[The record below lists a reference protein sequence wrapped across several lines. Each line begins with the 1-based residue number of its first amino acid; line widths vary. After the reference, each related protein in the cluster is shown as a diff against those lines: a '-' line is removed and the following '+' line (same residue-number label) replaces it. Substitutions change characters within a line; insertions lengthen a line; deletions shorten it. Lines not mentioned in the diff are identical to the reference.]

1 MIESGKF
8 KQPIVYLYWSDKKNE
23 WSEQM
28 KIHVEEKTSDEN
40 PKGISISQD
49 QNSEKRGFALQHP
62 LENDRNT

>member
-1 MIESGKF
+1 
-8 KQPIVYLYWSDKKNE
+8 
-23 WSEQM
+23 M

-62 LENDRNT
+62 LENDRNTLPCLSYSEEVMMYI